1 MGLGGLHGML
11 WQRGTLWTQGV
22 RMLFQGTRVEG
33 LLPGLSPGGHSA
45 PSRAWRGADCC
56 PGSVRSATPPRQAA
70 LVHHKGHVPFQ
81 ALELVLNCLGCQARG
96 KE

>member
-1 MGLGGLHGML
+1 MALGGLHGML
-11 WQRGTLWTQGV
+11 WQQGTLGTQGV